1 MWDDHLVAKTGKRTG
16 RPPFEPTR
24 QQRAAVIAMKGLG
37 ATDEECARG
46 IIDPNTLRHIGERT
60 LQKHFAAE
68 LREAPGAVKSGIMGF
83 AVRLGSGKLGAT
95 PQATTMAIFLLK
107 SRFGFKDG
115 NQRGAAPEP
124 GAADQ
129 IEIVGGLPP
138 RKRE

>member
-1 MWDDHLVAKTGKRTG
+1 MAKTGKRTG

-24 QQRAAVIAMKGLG
+24 QQRAAVVAMKGLG

-46 IIDPNTLRHIGERT
+46 VIDPNTLRHISETT
-60 LQKHFAAE
+60 LRKYFGAE

-115 NQRGAAPEP
+115 NQRGGAVPEP
-124 GAADQ
+124 GAEQAAAEQ